1 VSRKTIVFMDG
12 FVIPS
17 DGEKRITVS
26 RNPDYRVQGGTQE
39 THEQMSRLCGDVMK
53 VVQKEKPQTTGE
65 LREIIRDSAKKVGM
79 GR

>member
-1 VSRKTIVFMDG
+1 MSQKTIVFIDG
-12 FVIPS
+12 LVIPS

-39 THEQMSRLCGDVMK
+39 THEQMSQLCGNVMK
-53 VVQKEKPQTTGE
+53 VIQKERPKTAGE